1 MSFPQISQI
10 TMFVKREIVVDC
22 WQCTYSYEI
31 IKWYVNFHI
40 NLNISFWSQI
50 SFSYTLSFN
59 ASNLCAPTL
68 ITWPKLMSKHEQT
81 KSYKNNSLTD
91 HIFSYRIWL
100 AYHIFYSP
108 TLFTD
113 FVYACEKKQT
123 ILRLIFNYTVP
134 FLYKSGKVS
143 IIDHKY
149 DIESIEIV
157 PLPVSCIISANI
169 LKQFFWLKFE

>member
-1 MSFPQISQI
+1 MSFTQISQI
-10 TMFVKREIVVDC
+10 TMFVKREIVVGC

-50 SFSYTLSFN
+50 SFSYTLNFN
-59 ASNLCAPTL
+59 VSNLCAPTL

-81 KSYKNNSLTD
+81 KSYKNNSLTN
-91 HIFSYRIWL
+91 HIFSYRLWL
-100 AYHIFYSP
+100 AYRIF
-108 TLFTD
+108 LFTHLIYS
-113 FVYACEKKQT
+113 FRLCKWKKKT
-123 ILRLIFNYTVP
+123 ILRLIFNYILP

-149 DIESIEIV
+149 GI
-157 PLPVSCIISANI
+157 
-169 LKQFFWLKFE
+169 